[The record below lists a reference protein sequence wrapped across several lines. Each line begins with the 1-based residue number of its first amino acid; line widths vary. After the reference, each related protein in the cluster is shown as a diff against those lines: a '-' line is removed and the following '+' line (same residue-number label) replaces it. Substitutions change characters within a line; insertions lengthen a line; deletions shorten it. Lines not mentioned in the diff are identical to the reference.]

1 MQIKILG
8 AGYGG
13 VRAALD
19 LDRWLGD
26 REAVQITLVDAN
38 DYHQLV
44 TELHKPAAGTAGE
57 QAMVI
62 PLKDIF
68 KHTRVKLLRARV
80 KDILP
85 EEYQVILEGGGV
97 LRYDRLVVALGS
109 VPEYFN
115 IPGVQEHS
123 LTIRSINSA
132 RTIREHLEKAFRRA
146 ADIDDPA
153 ERSPYLTVVVAGGG
167 FTGVE
172 IAGELADRLPQ
183 LARELG
189 VPPHEVKVVMVEALP
204 ELLQG
209 FSQHLVEQ
217 AGRTLAEKKVDVM
230 LGVPI
235 TRMEPGVVILQ
246 DGRRLRA
253 ETVIWSGGVRGN
265 PIVERRFPH
274 RGRGRAV
281 VNEFLQSP
289 AYPDVYLVGDCALAL
304 DPATG
309 RPVAPTAQN
318 AVEQG
323 RIAARNIWAQYTGRP
338 LRPYRP
344 MNKGVVVSVGR
355 GIGLARLG
363 AYDVSGAGPAVMKDA
378 ITWLY
383 VYSLGGYR
391 LLLKYAL
398 SHLPARDG
406 HKRPSSGRQESE
418 VQPLGPSP

>member
-26 REAVQITLVDAN
+26 REAVEITLVDAN

-62 PLKDIF
+62 PLRDIF
-68 KHTRVKLLRARV
+68 RHTRVKLLQARV

-85 EEYQVILEGGGV
+85 QDYQVILEGGGV

-115 IPGVQEHS
+115 IPGVREHS

-132 RTIREHLEKAFRRA
+132 RTIREHLEGAFRRA
-146 ADIDDPA
+146 AEIESAD
-153 ERSPYLTVVVAGGG
+153 ERAPYLTVVVAGGG

-172 IAGELADRLPQ
+172 IAGELADRLPR

-189 VPPHEVKVVMVEALP
+189 LPAEEVKVVMVEALP

-209 FSQHLVEQ
+209 FSPHLVEQ
-217 AGRTLAEKKVDVM
+217 ASRTLAEKKVEVL

-235 TRMEPGVVILQ
+235 TRMEPGAVMLQ
-246 DGRRLRA
+246 DGTRLQA
-253 ETVIWSGGVRGN
+253 QTVIWSGGVRGN
-265 PIVERRFPH
+265 PIVEKRFPTS
-274 RGRGRAV
+274 GRGRAV

-323 RIAARNIWAQYTGRP
+323 RVAARNIWAEYTGRP

-344 MNKGVVVSVGR
+344 VNKGVVVSVGR

-363 AYDVSGAGPAVMKDA
+363 AYDLAGAGPAVLKDV

-383 VYSLGGYR
+383 IYSLGGYR

-406 HKRPSSGRQESE
+406 RKGPSTGRRETE
-418 VQPLGPSP
+418 AQPLGPLS